1 VDTAVGLSGL
11 DLGPEDLAL
20 QDEFRSWLDEHLV
33 GEFAEHK
40 GVGGPADDEGW
51 DVRVRWDAELR
62 SGGWLGIGWPREFGG
77 RDATLTQEIVFH
89 YEYARSEAPYRA
101 GTNAQDLFGPML
113 LQFGTDAQKKRFLP
127 PILAGE
133 EYWGQ
138 GFSEPDAGSDL
149 ANVKTRAQFEGDEW
163 VISGQKVWTTLATK
177 AQWIYALCRTGEQGG
192 RHRGLTM
199 LMVPVDQRG
208 VEIRP
213 IRNLAGSSEF
223 AEVFFDG
230 ARTSDDLVIGDIDG
244 GWAVAMGTLGIE
256 RGVDLLPHQLAFERE
271 LQRIIDVAQANGALR
286 SPVLRDR
293 VMRAWIGARLLRS
306 MCLSTLQKLAEGKEP
321 GPEGSISKLF
331 ASTWHRDLGSLAMDI
346 LGPSA
351 DIVGEDYQLGPIQR
365 SYLHSRAETIYGGTS
380 EIQRNILG
388 ERVLGLPRE
397 PRATAGAGQ
406 TG

>member
-1 VDTAVGLSGL
+1 MASTRGPGTWPSGTSS
-11 DLGPEDLAL
+11 GHG
-20 QDEFRSWLDEHLV
+20 LDEHLV

-51 DVRVRWDAELR
+51 DVRVQWDAELQ
-62 SGGWLGIGWPREFGG
+62 SGGWLGIGWPAEYGG
-77 RDATLTQEIVFH
+77 RGATLTQEILFH

-113 LQFGTDAQKKRFLP
+113 LKYGTDAQKRRFLP
-127 PILAGE
+127 AILSGE

-138 GFSEPDAGSDL
+138 GFSEPNAGSDL
-149 ANVKTRAQFEGDEW
+149 ANITTRAHNEGDQW
-163 VISGQKVWTTLATK
+163 VVTGQKVWTTLATK
-177 AQWIYALCRTGEQGG
+177 AQWLYVLCRTGETGG

-199 LMVPVDQRG
+199 LMLPVDQPG
-208 VEIRP
+208 VEVRP
-213 IRNLAGSSEF
+213 IRNLAGSREF

-230 ARTSDDLVIGDIDG
+230 ARTAADLVIGEVDN

-271 LQRIIDVAQANGALR
+271 LDRIIALGRANGAFR
-286 SPVLRDR
+286 SAALRDR
-293 VMRAWIGARLLRS
+293 TVQAWIGARLLRS
-306 MCLSTLQKLAEGKEP
+306 MCLSTLQKLADGKES

-346 LGPSA
+346 LGPAA
-351 DIVGEDYQLGPIQR
+351 DIVGAGYDLGPIQR

-388 ERVLGLPRE
+388 ERALGLPRE
-397 PRATAGAGQ
+397 PRP
-406 TG
+406 